1 MIFNISNTKSDSWD
15 MLFKEV
21 AKPYGKVIDW
31 ELPDVRESDSH
42 VSIVNLAKDFYFRL
56 TSMAEAAIAENLDT
70 QVLVIIEP
78 TKDTLS
84 FCYNLIKLLQS
95 ENYMVVEPTYET
107 DLEDDKTKVFVQIR
121 EY

>member
-21 AKPYGKVIDW
+21 AEPYGKVIDW

-95 ENYMVVEPTYET
+95 ENYMVVEPVYET
-107 DLEDDKTKVFVQIR
+107 DLEDGKTKVFVQIR

>member
-42 VSIVNLAKDFYFRL
+42 MSIVSLAKDFYFRL
-56 TSMAEAAIAENLDT
+56 TSMAEAAIAEDLDN

-78 TKDTLS
+78 TKNTLS

-95 ENYMVVEPTYET
+95 ENYMVVEPVYET
-107 DLEDDKTKVFVQIR
+107 DLEDGKTKIFVQIR

>member
-1 MIFNISNTKSDSWD
+1 MIFNISNTKSDKWD

-21 AKPYGKVIDW
+21 AQPYGKVIDW

-56 TSMAEAAIAENLDT
+56 TSMVEAAIAENLDT

-95 ENYMVVEPTYET
+95 ENYMVVEPVYET
-107 DLEDDKTKVFVQIR
+107 DLEDGKTKVFVQIR